1 MLNYSFLLHQF
12 AINKVTG
19 EHHFLKCTSILLVL
33 SLLTMLSVSWA
44 DEHSDAPQKP
54 SPPRPTSLS
63 PT

>member
-1 MLNYSFLLHQF
+1 
-12 AINKVTG
+12 
-19 EHHFLKCTSILLVL
+19 VL